1 MKLSLF
7 SLGAEETIA
16 IKESQVAIENA
27 FHQILDEPYKFTN
40 FTNEKLFLTEL
51 STAVARDSMIVA
63 AAEPQYFKAFKSFIC
78 NAFQLKCKPSK
89 TVIGLVQFVHPEL
102 TDDIVEEH
110 ANIPSGATPLV
121 SQDGL
126 YSGFGIKAKNQLLIV
141 LPLDDKRIDY
151 IINNSLMQFV
161 RENMDMSIL
170 TSDPL
175 SGMEDV
181 ESPLAAREES
191 VRRNGE
197 LYDRQLI
204 ASTVQKLRE
213 KGLTVA
219 IANTKTLDFIGNI
232 STTAIDLSEVL
243 FVSGYS
249 TEKGEMTAREFA
261 INLAKGALL
270 NSKNSIGAT
279 VTKVFTVTDEKGK
292 QQFFMYA
299 CIADGEN
306 ANVAKLTAEEGETP
320 PQLIYRAIEELFRM
334 LNVWAD
340 TGYAIPQ
347 NGDVVVVRP
356 TNVAKKNASFLN
368 KVKIAT
374 GAIIAAGSIGSVLIS
389 LLVNNVYG
397 VL

>member
-27 FHQILDEPYKFTN
+27 FRQILDEPYQFTN

-63 AAEPQYFKAFKSFIC
+63 AAEPQYFKAFKAFIC

-89 TVIGLVQFVHPEL
+89 TITNLIQFVHPEL
-102 TDDIVEEH
+102 TDDVIEEH
-110 ANIPSGATPLV
+110 SNIPSGATPLV
-121 SQDGL
+121 TQDGL
-126 YSGFGIKAKNQLLIV
+126 YSGFGIKAKNQLLMV

-181 ESPLAAREES
+181 ESPLAARES
-191 VRRNGE
+191 VRRSGE

-204 ASTVQKLRE
+204 AATVQKLRE

-219 IANTKTLDFIGNI
+219 IANTKTVDFIGNI
-232 STTAIDLSEVL
+232 STTAVDLSEVF

-249 TEKGEMTAREFA
+249 TEKGEMSAREFA
-261 INLAKGALL
+261 VNLARGALL

-279 VTKVFTVTDEKGK
+279 VTKVFSITDEKGK

-306 ANVAKLTAEEGETP
+306 ANVAKLTAEEDETP
-320 PQLIYRAIEELFRM
+320 PQLIYRAVEELFRM
-334 LNVWAD
+334 LNVWAE
-340 TGYAIPQ
+340 TGYAVPQ
-347 NGDVVVVRP
+347 SGDIYVVRP
-356 TNVAKKNASFLN
+356 ANVTKKDVSFLN
-368 KVKIAT
+368 KMRIAV
-374 GAIIAAGSIGSVLIS
+374 GAIIAAGSMASILIS
-389 LLVNNVYG
+389 LIANNVYG

>member
-7 SLGAEETIA
+7 SLGSEETLA

-63 AAEPQYFKAFKSFIC
+63 AAEPQYFKAFKNFIC

-89 TVIGLVQFVHPEL
+89 TITGLIQFVHPEA
-102 TDDIVEEH
+102 TDDFIEEQ
-110 ANIPSGATPLV
+110 ANIPTGATPLV
-121 SQDGL
+121 TQDGL

-170 TSDPL
+170 TADPL
-175 SGMEDV
+175 TGMEV
-181 ESPLAAREES
+181 EDSPLAKQN

-197 LYDRQLI
+197 LYDSQLI
-204 ASTVQKLRE
+204 ASTVKKFADR
-213 KGLTVA
+213 GLTVA
-219 IANTKTLDFIGNI
+219 LANTKTVDFIGNI
-232 STTAIDLSEVL
+232 STTAIDLSGIF

-249 TEKGEMTAREFA
+249 VEKGEMSAREFA
-261 INLAKGALL
+261 INLAKGALI

-279 VTKVFTVTDEKGK
+279 ITKVFSVPDENGK

-299 CIADGEN
+299 CIADKEN
-306 ANVAKLTAEEGETP
+306 ANVAKLTAEDDETP
-320 PQLIYRAIEELFRM
+320 PQLIYRAVEELFRM

-347 NGDVVVVRP
+347 ESNVVVVRP
-356 TNVAKKNASFLN
+356 TIGSKKSDALLN
-368 KVKIAT
+368 KIKIAT
-374 GAIIAAGSIGSVLIS
+374 GAIIAAGSVASVIIS
-389 LLVNNVYG
+389 LVVNNVYG